1 MSEPLDINAIN
12 KEYSRISEL
21 FFAVW
26 NVKPPVNIIW
36 VDFDKQLVMCG
47 QHDVICDLAGER
59 RNARTQGA
67 RFVELI
73 SYDENGNAIR
83 NFDNCSFEEE
93 IPFLRANK
101 ADLLRFLAVLQK
113 IDVLSW
119 RNSFPS
125 QREGIS
131 WRLDIY
137 SSNGGEKHTSGQA
150 RFPTEWAEFGKAIS
164 ELVEAVK
171 NDNQ

>member
-1 MSEPLDINAIN
+1 MSEPLEIN

-26 NVKPPVNIIW
+26 NNNPPINYIW
-36 VDFDKQLVMCG
+36 IDFENQQVVG
-47 QHDVICDLAGER
+47 GHHDAICDLAGER
-59 RNARTQGA
+59 RRLNDQGGK
-67 RFVELI
+67 FVELI
-73 SYDENGNAIR
+73 SYDENGKPILH
-83 NFDNCSFEEE
+83 FDNYTFEEDV
-93 IPFLRANK
+93 PFVKANR

-125 QREGIS
+125 HREGIS

-137 SSNGGEKHTSGQA
+137 SVNGGEKHSSGQA
-150 RFPTEWAEFGKAIS
+150 RFPVYWAEFGKALG
-164 ELVEAVK
+164 ELLQAAQPK
-171 NDNQ
+171 